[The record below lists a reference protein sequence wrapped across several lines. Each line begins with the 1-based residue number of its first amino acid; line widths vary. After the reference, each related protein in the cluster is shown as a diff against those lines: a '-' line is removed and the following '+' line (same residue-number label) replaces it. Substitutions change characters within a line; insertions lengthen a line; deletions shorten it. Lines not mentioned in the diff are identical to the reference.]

1 MAYDRRHSSLLDGFT
16 LSPLPYPVLLILL
29 MVLLL
34 LSLSWFFDYE
44 SFMEDAE
51 EQMSWALLAI
61 PLLLVLLIRWISSI
75 ERLDDVLFGLLPYDG
90 RRRSYYG
97 GNYQQAQQQGS
108 SPWGVAAVVVLL
120 LVMVYFQSSFQDM
133 WGP

>member
-1 MAYDRRHSSLLDGFT
+1 MAYERRQSSACAAFT
-16 LSPLPYPVLLILL
+16 LSPVPYHVLLILL
-29 MVLLL
+29 MVLGL

-51 EQMSWALLAI
+51 EQMSWVLLVI
-61 PLLLVLLIRWISSI
+61 PVLLILVIRWLSSI
-75 ERLDDVLFGLLPYDG
+75 ERLDDSLLGFFAYDH
-90 RRRSYYG
+90 RRRSYYNG
-97 GNYQQAQQQGS
+97 SNERPQAGS

-120 LVMVYFQSSFQDM
+120 LVLVYFQSSFQDM

>member
-1 MAYDRRHSSLLDGFT
+1 MAYERRQSSTCAAFT
-16 LSPLPYPVLLILL
+16 LSPVPYHVLLILL
-29 MVLLL
+29 MVLGL

-51 EQMSWALLAI
+51 EQMSWVLLVI
-61 PLLLVLLIRWISSI
+61 PVLLILVIRWLSSI
-75 ERLDDVLFGLLPYDG
+75 ERLDDSLLGLFAYDH
-90 RRRSYYG
+90 RRRSYYNG
-97 GNYQQAQQQGS
+97 SNERSQARS

-120 LVMVYFQSSFQDM
+120 LVLVYFQSSFQDM